1 MYSSNILKGNILT
14 KKQITLFQNQ
24 EILTILIQ
32 LGTPFYHKSK
42 GGLKIW
48 FNLIPS
54 GKFYALQH
62 FFKQNNS
69 KFKGLI
75 ARKNLTHSKN
85 WNKAV

>member
-42 GGLKIW
+42 GGLKI
-48 FNLIPS
+48 
-54 GKFYALQH
+54 
-62 FFKQNNS
+62 
-69 KFKGLI
+69 
-75 ARKNLTHSKN
+75 
-85 WNKAV
+85 